1 MLEGLLVDLVPYGEK
16 FRAKDHAWRN
26 NESRFWS
33 GIGDRRFMSQA
44 QIEAE
49 HREWDD
55 YEGSSSGV
63 AFGVQTKDGQPIGFM
78 GINWLLPHHR
88 LAMLG
93 ASIGEPEY
101 WGNGYGTDA
110 LLLLVDYAFDE
121 LDIRKI
127 WLGTMSLNAR
137 VMRQMEKVG
146 FTLEVRQRNGVY
158 ADGNWYDELIYG
170 LLREEWP
177 GRPALIAKLELTAR
191 R

>member
-1 MLEGLLVDLVPYGEK
+1 MLEGILVDLVPYGEK
-16 FRAKDHAWRN
+16 FRAKDRVWWN
-26 NESRFWS
+26 NDSRFWS
-33 GIGDRRFMSQA
+33 GVGERRFVSQA
-44 QIEAE
+44 QVDAE
-49 HREWDD
+49 HREWDE
-55 YEGSSSGV
+55 YEGPSTGV
-63 AFGVQTKDGQPIGFM
+63 AFGVQTKDRTPSGYM
-78 GINWLLPHHR
+78 GINWLLAHHR

-146 FTLEVRQRNGVY
+146 FTLEVRRRKGFY
-158 ADGNWYDELIYG
+158 ADGVWYDELIYS
-170 LLREEWP
+170 LFREDWP
-177 GRPALIAKLELTAR
+177 GRAALVERLGLTAGG
-191 R
+191 